1 MRCCLI
7 TASST
12 DSQDEMASE
21 PNQKYALYY
30 SSVDEMLMQ
39 VQGLVDVICTEARS
53 PPPHAH
59 TLDHDRAR
67 CY

>member
-7 TASST
+7 TAST

-53 PPPHAH
+53 PTPHAH

>member
-1 MRCCLI
+1 
-7 TASST
+7 
-12 DSQDEMASE
+12 MASE

-59 TLDHDRAR
+59 TLDHDRTR

>member
-7 TASST
+7 TALS

-21 PNQKYALYY
+21 PNKTYALYY

-59 TLDHDRAR
+59 TLDHDRTR